1 MQDTEAKVKK
11 PKVSISKIRFSGGQ
25 VFDFEDNEKILIVG
39 PNNSGKSE
47 FLREVIAIICW
58 QNKQIRFEDNKVV
71 KHLELGKEGS
81 LDDLRAFLEENAIR
95 KKEQIDYQSY
105 RIHTNNLSHF
115 SQTYLG
121 AVGQIFCKNLG
132 AEGRLSITAVQ
143 NGIGADGHKSKPQHL
158 MYDDQD
164 LMKNISDLFNKSFQQ
179 ELFMDYRAS
188 PQLPIHVG
196 TPPDIEKI
204 PNQVSNE
211 YVEEVRKNPRLDGQG
226 DGMRSYAGILFE
238 VVAIEHDIT
247 LLDEPEAF
255 LHPPQM
261 RRLGETLA
269 EEAANQILVSTH
281 SSDILRGFLNG
292 AGGAVRIIRL
302 QRDNDLNNATMT
314 SPARINELW
323 DQPELRYSNA
333 LDGIFHEQV
342 IICEDDSDCRLYN
355 SIADHLGRIEPQKK
369 WPDTAYIPS
378 GGKSAIPKIA
388 QALCEMGVTV
398 KVVADI
404 DILNDS
410 TLLRALIEAVGGE
423 WEAIEGNWN
432 RLDAAVRDG
441 VPALSDDEIGEKI
454 KVVLDESHGGR
465 IPKSEIQALLRQT
478 SPWAMIK
485 KYGRSHIPRGDAQSL
500 FEELDEKLREFG
512 VFAVPVGEVENFCP
526 DVGSHGP
533 KFVSKLFS
541 STPLDDP
548 KLEDLRS
555 FISKVFGNER

>member
-58 QNKQIRFEDNKVV
+58 HNKQIRFEDNKVV
-71 KHLELGKEGS
+71 KHLELRKEGS

-164 LMKNISDLFNKSFQQ
+164 LMKKISDLFNKSFQQ

-342 IICEDDSDCRLYN
+342 IICEDDSDCRLNN
-355 SIADHLGRIEPQKK
+355 SIADHLGRIEPPKKSGLILRTFPVEESRPYQKLLK
-369 WPDTAYIPS
+369 RFVRW
-378 GGKSAIPKIA
+378 
-388 QALCEMGVTV
+388 AL
-398 KVVADI
+398 
-404 DILNDS
+404 
-410 TLLRALIEAVGGE
+410 R
-423 WEAIEGNWN
+423 
-432 RLDAAVRDG
+432 
-441 VPALSDDEIGEKI
+441 
-454 KVVLDESHGGR
+454 
-465 IPKSEIQALLRQT
+465 
-478 SPWAMIK
+478 
-485 KYGRSHIPRGDAQSL
+485 
-500 FEELDEKLREFG
+500 
-512 VFAVPVGEVENFCP
+512 
-526 DVGSHGP
+526 
-533 KFVSKLFS
+533 
-541 STPLDDP
+541 
-548 KLEDLRS
+548 
-555 FISKVFGNER
+555 